1 MESGEIGIINW
12 KDKSNG
18 KDKYYI
24 NLLREVI
31 KIYEDLNLN
40 SFEKIFKHFGIGIEN
55 MLFFGPYCYYDFD
68 YKDLN
73 VRFVFDKN
81 NNNGYILK
89 TADIFDKES
98 SFIGVVELD

>member
-40 SFEKIFKHFGIGIEN
+40 SLEKIFKHFGIGIEN
-55 MLFFGPYCYYDFD
+55 MIFLGPYYYYDFD

-73 VRFVFDKN
+73 VRFVFNKN

-98 SFIGVVELD
+98 NFIGVVELD

>member
-40 SFEKIFKHFGIGIEN
+40 SLEKIFKHFGIGIEN
-55 MLFFGPYCYYDFD
+55 MIFLGPYYYYDFD

-73 VRFVFDKN
+73 VRFVFNKN

-98 SFIGVVELD
+98 YFIGVVELD